1 LTRWQGLARL
11 PYWAPMRVL
20 GGLLLVAGLIVLVQA
35 LHTLDDPRA

>member
-1 LTRWQGLARL
+1 
-11 PYWAPMRVL
+11 MRVL